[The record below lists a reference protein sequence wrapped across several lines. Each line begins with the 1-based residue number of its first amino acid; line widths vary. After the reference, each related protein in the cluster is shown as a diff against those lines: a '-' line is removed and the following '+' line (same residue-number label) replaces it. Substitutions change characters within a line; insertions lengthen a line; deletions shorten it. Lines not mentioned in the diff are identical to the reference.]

1 MYYKCY
7 INFNIILIVNLKIQ
21 CKFAMT
27 SSTQLAPFE
36 SPRVG
41 TQQGY

>member
-1 MYYKCY
+1 MLQK
-7 INFNIILIVNLKIQ
+7 FNKFLIVKDKKD
-21 CKFAMT
+21 CKFAMA

-41 TQQGY
+41 TQQGH